1 MLRNTH
7 TSTTSMVNRRTKYFH
22 VYLLAIWMFSVSR
35 TTIDVLSFIHNV
47 YLNPSVHISSSANN
61 STEFHFTLTSLQEYH
76 ILQAMQTLHTQR
88 AE

>member
-7 TSTTSMVNRRTKYFH
+7 TSTTSMVNRRTKYYH

-47 YLNPSVHISSSANN
+47 YLNPSVHISSSAN
-61 STEFHFTLTSLQEYH
+61 ELYRVPFHSYLTPRVSHALPVKRVE
-76 ILQAMQTLHTQR
+76 
-88 AE
+88 